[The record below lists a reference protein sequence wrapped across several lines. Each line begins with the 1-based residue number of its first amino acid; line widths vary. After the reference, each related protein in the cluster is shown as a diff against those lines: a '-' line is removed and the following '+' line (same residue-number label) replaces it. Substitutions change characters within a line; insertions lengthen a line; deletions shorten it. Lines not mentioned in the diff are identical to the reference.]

1 MSVLS
6 DHFKAAVHAV
16 STHTSKAAVFGIL
29 FDVGP
34 SDGIAE
40 YRKIVK
46 ESNLAPLPR
55 LPVDLPATITPEVF
69 ERAVEAHL
77 FAVDSDISDRLGE

>member
-1 MSVLS
+1 MGVLS
-6 DHFKAAVHAV
+6 NHYRAAVHAV
-16 STHTSKAAVFGIL
+16 STYASKAACFGIL
-29 FDVGP
+29 FNVGP
-34 SDGIAE
+34 PDAIAE
-40 YRKIVK
+40 YRKIAK

-77 FAVDSDISDRLGE
+77 FAVDSDISNHLGE